1 MNKDTFSI
9 KTLLLAGSVWLLSA
23 CEMTN
28 LDINTDPNR
37 PASAALRL
45 LLPAA
50 ELASLGIATNGT
62 GANINNNSAT
72 ANDIIE
78 IVNNDAMA
86 FSGMGFGNL
95 NADYYNLTNNSY
107 NAIWNDFYRNMQNVE
122 EMLKAT
128 EDGANPFYRGIALV
142 LKAFAVGNMV
152 DRFGDIPYSQA
163 WKGNV
168 SGSDKA
174 PKFDKD
180 SEIYEDLLKLC
191 DQAVVELAKKQPVA
205 VSGDFIGGGNAT
217 TWTRLAKTVKLRL
230 LFNSRKGRAT
240 GNADLVKAFN
250 EGGFISSAAQDFVY
264 QYSTQASPAE
274 DRHPWF
280 TGPYTGTGDAFYIN
294 HQLMGEMIL
303 NKDPRLNVYFYRQAT
318 RILDPAN
325 PTDRGT
331 IPFGGTY
338 LPQRP
343 AFLAEYKRVF
353 YEDKQEPTAADL
365 LYLAGYFGRDRSDF
379 SGAPAD
385 GPLRA
390 APGAYPAGGY
400 YSGREIAPKALTG
413 NNPGGNGI
421 WPIIT
426 SWNMKFYQVEA
437 ILDGTG
443 VAGDAK
449 ALFEA
454 AMREQIAFVYK
465 YATIADSR
473 TVQPTAAAVNAYV
486 GEWMKLYDGA
496 TTDQAKLNVVAKQIW
511 FCSWGQGMEIWNLM
525 RRTGYPVQGQ
535 FRQFSVGI
543 QDPLLK
549 PSRQFAL
556 RLPYPSQ
563 EGNLNPNAAK
573 YVADV
578 IFDRD
583 PVFWDKTKLKWT
595 F

>member
-1 MNKDTFSI
+1 M
-9 KTLLLAGSVWLLSA
+9 AGFVWLLSA
-23 CEMTN
+23 CQMTK

-37 PASAALRL
+37 PAEAALRL

-50 ELASLGIATNGT
+50 ELAALGIATDGT
-62 GANINNNSAT
+62 GAGSTIT
-72 ANDIIE
+72 T
-78 IVNNDAMA
+78 VNNDAMA
-86 FSGMGFGNL
+86 FSGMGFGNG

-107 NAIWNDFYRNMQNVE
+107 NGTWNSFYRSMQNVE
-122 EMLKAT
+122 ELLKAT
-128 EDGANPFYRGIALV
+128 EDGANPRYRGIALV
-142 LKAFAVGNMV
+142 LKAYGVGNMV
-152 DRFGDIPYSQA
+152 DQFGDIPYSQA

-168 SGSDKA
+168 SGSSKEPA
-174 PKFDKD
+174 FDKD
-180 SEIYEDLLKLC
+180 AAIYEDLLKLC
-191 DQAVVELAKKQPVA
+191 DQAVAELAKAQPVA
-205 VSGDFIGGGNAT
+205 VGGDFIGGGNAT

-240 GNADLVKAFN
+240 GNADLVKAFTD
-250 EGGFISSAAQDFVY
+250 GGFISTPAQDFVY
-264 QYSTQASPAE
+264 QYSTQASPTD

-280 TGPYTGTGDAFYIN
+280 QGPYTGTGVDAFYIN

-325 PTDRGT
+325 PTDRGA

-338 LPQRP
+338 LVQRP

-353 YEDKQEPTAADL
+353 YEDKQEPTPADL
-365 LYLAGYFGRDRSDF
+365 LYLAGFFGRDRADF

-385 GPLRA
+385 GALRA

-400 YSGREIAPKALTG
+400 YSGREIPAKALTG

-426 SWNMKFYQVEA
+426 SWNMKFYQIEA
-437 ILDGTG
+437 ILDKTG

-449 ALFEA
+449 ALFES

-465 YATIADSR
+465 YATAADSR
-473 TVQPTAAAVNAYV
+473 TVPATAASINAYIA
-486 GEWMKLYDGA
+486 EWMKLYDGA
-496 TTDQAKLNVVAKQIW
+496 TTDQSKLNVVAKQIW
-511 FCSWGQGMEIWNLM
+511 FSSWGQGMEIWNLM

-549 PSRQFAL
+549 PSRQYAL
-556 RLPYPSQ
+556 RLPYPAQ

-573 YVADV
+573 YVAET

-583 PVFWDKTKLKWT
+583 PIFWDKTKLKWT

>member
-1 MNKDTFSI
+1 MNKYTTFI
-9 KTLLLAGSVWLLSA
+9 KTGLVVGFIGLLNA
-23 CEMTN
+23 CQMTELN
-28 LDINTDPNR
+28 INADPNR

-50 ELASLGIATNGT
+50 ELAAVGIATRGT
-62 GANINNNSAT
+62 GAE
-72 ANDIIE
+72 DIVE
-78 IVNNDAMA
+78 TVNNDAMA
-86 FSGMGFGNL
+86 FAGLGFGNGS
-95 NADYYNLTNNSY
+95 ADYYNLTNNSY
-107 NAIWNDFYRNMQNVE
+107 NGVWNNFYRNMQNVE
-122 EMLKAT
+122 ELLKAT
-128 EDGANPFYRGIALV
+128 EDGQNPRYRGIAQV
-142 LKAFAVGNMV
+142 LKAYAVGNMV
-152 DRFGDIPYSQA
+152 DQFGDIPYSQA

-168 SGSDKA
+168 AGSDKA
-174 PKFDKD
+174 PAFDKD

-191 DQAVVELAKKQPVA
+191 DQAVVELAKAQPVA
-205 VSGDFIGGGNAT
+205 VSGDFIGSGSAA

-230 LFNSRKGRAT
+230 LLNSRKGRAS
-240 GNADLVKAFN
+240 GNADLVKAFAD
-250 EGGFISSAAQDFVY
+250 GGFITTAAQDFVY

-280 TGPYTGTGDAFYIN
+280 TGPYTNTGDAFYIN

-303 NKDPRLNVYFYRQAT
+303 NKDPRLPVYFYRQAT
-318 RILDPAN
+318 RILDPTN

-331 IPFGGTY
+331 LPFGGTY

-353 YEDKQEPTAADL
+353 YEDKQEPTPADL
-365 LYLAGYFGRDRSDF
+365 LYLAGFFGRDRVDF
-379 SGAPAD
+379 SGAAAD
-385 GPLRA
+385 GALRA

-400 YSGREIAPKALTG
+400 YSGREIAARALTG

-421 WPIIT
+421 WPLLT
-426 SWNMKFYQVEA
+426 SWNVKFYQVEA

-449 ALFEA
+449 ALFET

-465 YATIADSR
+465 YATAADSR
-473 TVQPTAAAVNAYV
+473 TIQPTPASITAYV
-486 GEWMKLYDGA
+486 SEWLKLYDVA
-496 TTDQAKLNVVAKQIW
+496 PTNQAKLNVVAKQIW
-511 FCSWGQGMEIWNLM
+511 FSSWGQGMEIWNLL

-543 QDPLLK
+543 QAPLLK
-549 PSRQFAL
+549 PSRQIAL
-556 RLPYPSQ
+556 RLPYPTQ
-563 EGNLNPNAAK
+563 EGTLNPNAAK
-573 YVADV
+573 YITDV

-583 PVFWDKTKLKWT
+583 PVFWDKTKVKWE

>member
-1 MNKDTFSI
+1 MNRYTTFI
-9 KTLLLAGSVWLLSA
+9 KTGLVVGFIGLLNA
-23 CEMTN
+23 CQMTELN
-28 LDINTDPNR
+28 INADPNR

-50 ELASLGIATNGT
+50 ELAAIGIATRGT
-62 GANINNNSAT
+62 GAD
-72 ANDIIE
+72 DIIE
-78 IVNNDAMA
+78 TVNNDAMA
-86 FSGMGFGNL
+86 FTGMGFGNGS
-95 NADYYNLTNNSY
+95 ADYYNLTNNSY
-107 NAIWNDFYRNMQNVE
+107 NGVWNNFYRNMQNVE
-122 EMLKAT
+122 ELLKAT
-128 EDGANPFYRGIALV
+128 EDDQNPRYRGIALV
-142 LKAFAVGNMV
+142 LKVYGVGNMV
-152 DRFGDIPYSQA
+152 DQFGDIPYSQA
-163 WKGNV
+163 WKGNLA
-168 SGSDKA
+168 GSDKA
-174 PKFDKD
+174 PAFDKD

-191 DQAVVELAKKQPVA
+191 DQAVIELAKAQPVA
-205 VSGDFIGGGNAT
+205 VSGDFIGGGNAA

-230 LFNSRKGRAT
+230 LLNSRKGRAT
-240 GNADLVKAFN
+240 GNADLVKAFAD
-250 EGGFISSAAQDFVY
+250 GGFITTAAQDFVY

-303 NKDPRLNVYFYRQAT
+303 NKDPRLPVYFFRQAT
-318 RILDPAN
+318 RILDPTN

-331 IPFGGTY
+331 LPFGGTY

-343 AFLAEYKRVF
+343 AFLTDYKRVF

-365 LYLAGYFGRDRSDF
+365 LYLAGFFGRDRADF

-385 GPLRA
+385 GALRA

-400 YSGREIAPKALTG
+400 YSGRELPARALTG

-421 WPIIT
+421 WPLLT
-426 SWNMKFYQVEA
+426 SWNVKFYQIEA
-437 ILDGTG
+437 ILDATG

-449 ALFEA
+449 ALFET

-465 YATIADSR
+465 YATAADSR
-473 TVQPTAAAVNAYV
+473 TVQPTPASITAYV
-486 GEWMKLYDGA
+486 SEWMKLYDA
-496 TTDQAKLNVVAKQIW
+496 APTNQAKLNVVAKQIW
-511 FCSWGQGMEIWNLM
+511 FSSWGQGVEIWNLL

-543 QDPLLK
+543 QAPLLK
-549 PSRQFAL
+549 PSRQIAL
-556 RLPYPSQ
+556 RLPYPTQ

-573 YVADV
+573 YITDV

-583 PVFWDKTKLKWT
+583 PVFWDKTKVKWE

>member
-1 MNKDTFSI
+1 M
-9 KTLLLAGSVWLLSA
+9 AGFVWLLSA
-23 CEMTN
+23 CQMTE

-50 ELASLGIATNGT
+50 ELAALGIATNGT
-62 GANINNNSAT
+62 GAGSTIT
-72 ANDIIE
+72 T
-78 IVNNDAMA
+78 VNNDAMA
-86 FSGMGFGNL
+86 FSGMGFGNG

-107 NAIWNDFYRNMQNVE
+107 NGTWNSFYRSMQNVE
-122 EMLKAT
+122 ELLKAT
-128 EDGANPFYRGIALV
+128 EDGANPRYRGIALV
-142 LKAFAVGNMV
+142 LKAYGVGNMV
-152 DRFGDIPYSQA
+152 DQFGDIPYSQA

-168 SGSDKA
+168 QGSSKEPA
-174 PKFDKD
+174 FDKD
-180 SEIYEDLLKLC
+180 AAIYEDLLKLC
-191 DQAVVELAKKQPVA
+191 DQAVAELAKAQPVA
-205 VSGDFIGGGNAT
+205 VGGDFIGGGNAT

-240 GNADLVKAFN
+240 GNADLVKAFAD
-250 EGGFISSAAQDFVY
+250 GGFISTPAQDFVY

-280 TGPYTGTGDAFYIN
+280 QGPYTGTGDPFYIN

-331 IPFGGTY
+331 IPFSGTY

-343 AFLAEYKRVF
+343 AFLTEYKRVF
-353 YEDKQEPTAADL
+353 YDDKQDLTPADL

-379 SGAPAD
+379 TGAPAD

-400 YSGREIAPKALTG
+400 YSGREIPAKALTG

-426 SWNMKFYQVEA
+426 SWNMKFYQIEA
-437 ILDGTG
+437 ILDKTG

-449 ALFEA
+449 ALFES

-465 YATIADSR
+465 YATAADSR
-473 TVQPTAAAVNAYV
+473 TAPATAASINAYV

-511 FCSWGQGMEIWNLM
+511 FSSWGQGMEIWNLM

-543 QDPLLK
+543 QAPLLK
-549 PSRQFAL
+549 PSRQYAL
-556 RLPYPSQ
+556 RLPYPAQ

-573 YVADV
+573 YVAET

-583 PVFWDKTKLKWT
+583 PVFWDKTKLKWE

>member
-1 MNKDTFSI
+1 MKRHIFSI
-9 KTLLLAGSVWLLSA
+9 KTLFAAGSIWLLSG
-23 CEMTN
+23 CSMTD
-28 LDINTDPNR
+28 LDINADPNR

-45 LLPAA
+45 LLPPA
-50 ELASLGIATNGT
+50 ELAAIGVATPGT
-62 GANINNNSAT
+62 GGGDILTTLNNN
-72 ANDIIE
+72 
-78 IVNNDAMA
+78 AMA
-86 FSGMGFGNL
+86 FSGMGFGNGS
-95 NADYYNLTNNSY
+95 ADYYNLDNNSY
-107 NAIWNDFYRNMQNVE
+107 NGVWNNFYRNMQNVE
-122 EMLKAT
+122 EILKAT
-128 EDGANPFYRGIALV
+128 QDGLNPRYRGIALT

-152 DRFGDIPYSQA
+152 DQFGDIPYSEA

-168 SGSDKA
+168 AGSSKE

-191 DQAVVELAKKQPVA
+191 DQAIVELAKAQPVA
-205 VSGDFIGGGNAT
+205 VGGDFIGGGNAT

-240 GNADLVKAFN
+240 GNADLAKAFAD
-250 EGGFISSAAQDFVY
+250 GGFITSAAQDFVY

-280 TGPYTGTGDAFYIN
+280 QGPYTGTGDPFYIN

-303 NKDPRLNVYFYRQAT
+303 NKDPRLPVYFYRQAT
-318 RILDPAN
+318 RILDPTN

-343 AFLAEYKRVF
+343 AFLTDYKRVF
-353 YEDKQEPTAADL
+353 YNDAQEPTSADL
-365 LYLAGYFGRDRSDF
+365 LYLAGYFGRDRSDYT
-379 SGAPAD
+379 GAPAD
-385 GPLRA
+385 GALRA

-400 YSGREIAPKALTG
+400 YSGREIAAKALTG

-421 WPIIT
+421 WPVIT
-426 SWNMKFYQVEA
+426 SWNLKFYQIEA

-465 YATIADSR
+465 YATAADSR
-473 TVQPTAAAVNAYV
+473 TVQPTAASINTYV
-486 GEWMKLYDGA
+486 AEWMKLYDA
-496 TTDQAKLNVVAKQIW
+496 APANQSKLNVVAKQIW
-511 FCSWGQGMEIWNLM
+511 FSSWGQGIEIWNLM

-543 QDPLLK
+543 QAPLLK
-549 PSRQFAL
+549 PSRQYAL

-563 EGNLNPNAAK
+563 EGSLNPNATK
-573 YVADV
+573 FVSDV

-583 PVFWDKTKLKWT
+583 PIFWDKTKVKWE

>member
-1 MNKDTFSI
+1 MNRYRFSI
-9 KTLLLAGSVWLLSA
+9 KTLLLAGSVWLASA

-28 LDINTDPNR
+28 LDINADPNR
-37 PASAALRL
+37 PASASLRL

-50 ELASLGIATNGT
+50 ELAAIGIATNGT
-62 GANINNNSAT
+62 GSGST
-72 ANDIIE
+72 VTT
-78 IVNNDAMA
+78 VNNDAMA
-86 FSGMGFGNL
+86 FSGMGFGNGS
-95 NADYYNLTNNSY
+95 ADYYDLTNNSY
-107 NAIWNDFYRNMQNVE
+107 NATWNNFYRSMQNVE
-122 EMLKAT
+122 ELLKAT
-128 EDGANPFYRGIALV
+128 EDGKNPRYRGISLT

-152 DRFGDIPYSQA
+152 DQFGDIPYSQA

-174 PKFDKD
+174 PAFDKD
-180 SEIYEDLLKLC
+180 AAIYEDLLKLC
-191 DQAVVELAKKQPVA
+191 DQAVVELAKAQPVA
-205 VSGDFIGGGNAT
+205 VVGDFIGGGNAA

-230 LFNSRKGRAT
+230 LFNSRKGRAS
-240 GNADLVKAFN
+240 GNTDLVKAFTD
-250 EGGFISSAAQDFVY
+250 GGFITSAAQDFVY
-264 QYSTQASPAE
+264 QYSTQASPAD

-280 TGPYTGTGDAFYIN
+280 RGPYTGTGDSFYIN
-294 HQLMGEMIL
+294 QQLMGEMIL

-353 YEDKQEPTAADL
+353 YDDKTEPTAADL

-379 SGAPAD
+379 TGAPAD
-385 GPLRA
+385 GALRA

-400 YSGREIAPKALTG
+400 YSGREIPAKALTG

-426 SWNMKFYQVEA
+426 SWNLKFYQIEA
-437 ILDGTG
+437 ILEKTG
-443 VAGDAK
+443 VTGDAK
-449 ALFEA
+449 ALFES

-465 YATIADSR
+465 YATTADSR
-473 TVQPTAAAVNAYV
+473 TVQATPASINAYV
-486 GEWMKLYDGA
+486 AEWMKLYDA
-496 TTDQAKLNVVAKQIW
+496 AATDQSKLNVVAKQIW
-511 FCSWGQGMEIWNLM
+511 FSSWGQGTEIWNLM
-525 RRTGYPVQGQ
+525 RRTGYPLQGQ
-535 FRQFSVGI
+535 FRQFSAGI
-543 QDPLLK
+543 QAPLLK
-549 PSRQFAL
+549 PNRQYAL
-556 RLPYPSQ
+556 RLPYPAQ

-573 YVADV
+573 YVTDV

-583 PVFWDKTKLKWT
+583 PIFWDKTKVKWE

>member
-1 MNKDTFSI
+1 MNRYTTFI
-9 KTLLLAGSVWLLSA
+9 KTGLVVGFIGLLNA
-23 CEMTN
+23 CQMTELN
-28 LDINTDPNR
+28 INADPNR

-50 ELASLGIATNGT
+50 ELAAIGIATRGT
-62 GANINNNSAT
+62 GAD
-72 ANDIIE
+72 DIIE
-78 IVNNDAMA
+78 TVNNDAMA
-86 FSGMGFGNL
+86 FAGMGFGNGS
-95 NADYYNLTNNSY
+95 ADYYNLTNNSY
-107 NAIWNDFYRNMQNVE
+107 NGVWNNFYRNMQNVE
-122 EMLKAT
+122 ELLKAT
-128 EDGANPFYRGIALV
+128 EDGQNPRYRGIALV
-142 LKAFAVGNMV
+142 LKAYAVGNMV
-152 DRFGDIPYSQA
+152 DQFGDIPYSQA
-163 WKGNV
+163 WKGNIV
-168 SGSDKA
+168 GSDKA
-174 PKFDKD
+174 PAFDKD

-191 DQAVVELAKKQPVA
+191 DQAVVELAKAQPVA
-205 VSGDFIGGGNAT
+205 VSGDFIGGGGNAA

-230 LFNSRKGRAT
+230 LFNSRKGRT
-240 GNADLVKAFN
+240 SGNADLVKAFAD
-250 EGGFISSAAQDFVY
+250 GGFITTAAQDFVY

-303 NKDPRLNVYFYRQAT
+303 NKDPRLPVYFFRQAT
-318 RILDPAN
+318 RILDPTN

-331 IPFGGTY
+331 LPFGGTY

-343 AFLAEYKRVF
+343 AFLTEYKRVF

-365 LYLAGYFGRDRSDF
+365 LYLAGYFGRDRADF

-390 APGAYPAGGY
+390 APGAYPGGGY
-400 YSGREIAPKALTG
+400 YSGREIPARALTG

-421 WPIIT
+421 WPLLT
-426 SWNMKFYQVEA
+426 GWNVKFYQIEA
-437 ILDGTG
+437 ILDATG

-449 ALFEA
+449 ALFET

-465 YATIADSR
+465 YATTADSR
-473 TVQPTAAAVNAYV
+473 TVQPTAASITAYV
-486 GEWMKLYDGA
+486 GEWLKLYDA
-496 TTDQAKLNVVAKQIW
+496 APTNQAKLNVVAKQIW
-511 FCSWGQGMEIWNLM
+511 FSSWGQGVEIWNLL

-543 QDPLLK
+543 QAPLLK
-549 PSRQFAL
+549 PSRQIAL
-556 RLPYPSQ
+556 RLPYPTQ

-573 YVADV
+573 YITDV

-583 PVFWDKTKLKWT
+583 PVFWDKTKVKWE